1 MLYLLLAII
10 SSTLITLFMRLSEGK
25 LRNNMGMFMMNYIIC
40 VLMSRISMGNME
52 LFTNADG
59 ITVAAGLGLFS
70 GVMYLVSFVFMQWNM
85 RKNGVVLTS
94 TFTKL
99 GVLVPTLMAIIVF
112 REQPKPMQMIGI
124 VLAVVAIILIHFD
137 KEPNENAQVQAGS
150 FKIWLILQLLV
161 SGFTDSL
168 ANIYDKAGSPALKDH
183 YLFCTF
189 MAAFVLAV
197 IMALRKNV
205 KICKWDLIFGVI
217 IGIPNYFSA
226 SFLLLALQSVPAIIT
241 YPVYSVGTIV
251 AISAASV
258 VFFKEQ
264 ISSRRK
270 AALLIVMLALVLLN
284 I

>member
-1 MLYLLLAII
+1 MFYLLLAIL
-10 SSTLITLFMRLSEGK
+10 SSTLITLFMRLGEGK
-25 LRNNMGMFMMNYIIC
+25 IRNNMGMFMTNYLIC
-40 VLMSRISMGNME
+40 VVMSRISMGDMK
-52 LFTNADG
+52 LFTNEAG
-59 ITVAAGLGLFS
+59 IRVAVGLGLFS
-70 GVMYLVSFVFMQWNM
+70 GIMYLVSFVFMQWNM

-112 REQPKPMQMIGI
+112 REQPKLMQVLGI
-124 VLAVVAIILIHFD
+124 VLAIAAIIIIHFD
-137 KEPNENAQVQAGS
+137 KDNAGDVQAAGGG

-168 ANIYDKAGSPALKDH
+168 ANIYDKAGSAALKDH
-183 YLFCTF
+183 YLFYTF
-189 MAAFVLAV
+189 AAALVLAF
-197 IMALRKNV
+197 IMALLKKE
-205 KICKWDLIFGVI
+205 KICKWDVIFGVI

-251 AISAASV
+251 AISVASV
-258 VFFKEQ
+258 VLFKEQ
-264 ISSRRK
+264 ISSRKRV
-270 AALLIVMLALVLLN
+270 ALLIVMLALVLLN